1 MAQEE
6 KQTPALSPSLK
17 RQNRKEKAAFF
28 PIQWKSGEWKS
39 ESEQETGKQRIRNH
53 ISHMFVHKSRGSCRY
68 VLERERERERERETE
83 RERAEESSSG
93 LVAGHLPARILY
105 VHVHSLHPQSVCLNH
120 RLSII
125 EPRAMAGRA
134 GLQRLDSGR
143 RMLRDGLLFRFPSH
157 GGHQR
162 GEIHNNQRNQMCSRF

>member
-68 VLERERERERERETE
+68 VLERERDREREQRS
-83 RERAEESSSG
+83 RAAAS
-93 LVAGHLPARILY
+93 LQDICLPEFYTCMCI
-105 VHVHSLHPQSVCLNH
+105 HCIH
-120 RLSII
+120 R
-125 EPRAMAGRA
+125 AFA
-134 GLQRLDSGR
+134 
-143 RMLRDGLLFRFPSH
+143 
-157 GGHQR
+157 
-162 GEIHNNQRNQMCSRF
+162 